1 MKPGQLILALMFLV
15 LLFAFWGSL
24 TEHRAEQ
31 PTGCE
36 YPVDEAAATYI
47 VGANALLRSGGSEL
61 KPLLGE
67 GD

>member
-1 MKPGQLILALMFLV
+1 MKPGQLIIALMFLV
-15 LLFAFWGSL
+15 LLFAFWESL

-31 PTGCE
+31 STVCE

-47 VGANALLRSGGSEL
+47 VGANAPQRSGGFEL

-67 GD
+67 ED